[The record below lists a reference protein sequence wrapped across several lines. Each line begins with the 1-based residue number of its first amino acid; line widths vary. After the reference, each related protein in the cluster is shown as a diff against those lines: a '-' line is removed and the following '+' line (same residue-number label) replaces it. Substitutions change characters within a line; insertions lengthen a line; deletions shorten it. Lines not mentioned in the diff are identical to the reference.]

1 MGQWGKG
8 DVTSRLTSGRAVLA
22 VEFRGE
28 AMQGA
33 GPHVLRRCRRVGS
46 TGGWRAALG
55 GST

>member
-1 MGQWGKG
+1 MGQWGEG

-46 TGGWRAALG
+46 TGGRRAALG
-55 GST
+55 GSA